1 MVKKFIYPV
10 LLLLILSSCFYSVY
24 SNAYPHL
31 RKIRILAFE
40 NRTSEYG
47 LGDKLLN
54 YLNREIRNDGRLKI
68 VTEDPDCTLEGAI
81 LSFSESVY
89 SYDTANQIQ
98 DYQLTMVVSVT
109 FTDLINNTVLYENNA
124 LTVTELYAVAEGGTA
139 KFKTNEEAVEEL
151 IAKLYRTVLQNSIEG
166 W

>member
-109 FTDLINNTVLYENNA
+109 FTDLINNTVIYENNA

-139 KFKTNEEAVEEL
+139 KFKTKEEAVEEL

>member
-10 LLLLILSSCFYSVY
+10 LLLFILSGCFYSVY

-31 RKIRILAFE
+31 RKISILAFE

-54 YLNREIRNDGRLKI
+54 YLNREIRNDGRLKL

-89 SYDTANQIQ
+89 SYDTANQVQ
-98 DYQLTMVVSVT
+98 DYQLS
-109 FTDLINNTVLYENNA
+109 LIH
-124 LTVTELYAVAEGGTA
+124 
-139 KFKTNEEAVEEL
+139 
-151 IAKLYRTVLQNSIEG
+151 I
-166 W
+166 

>member
-68 VTEDPDCTLEGAI
+68 VTEDQDCKLQGAI
-81 LSFSESVY
+81 LIFSEIVY

-139 KFKTNEEAVEEL
+139 KFKTKEEAVEEL

>member
-1 MVKKFIYPV
+1 MVKKFIYTI
-10 LLLLILSSCFYSVY
+10 LLLVVLSSCHYSVY

-54 YLNREIRNDGRLKI
+54 YLNREIREDGRLKL

-81 LSFSESVY
+81 LSFSENVY
-89 SYDTANQIQ
+89 SYDAANQVQ
-98 DYQLTMVVSVT
+98 DYQVKMVVSVT
-109 FTDLINNTVLYENNA
+109 FTDLINNTVLYQNSG
-124 LTVTELYAVAEGGTA
+124 LTVTELYAVGEGGTA
-139 KFKTNEEAVEEL
+139 KFYTKEEAVEEL
-151 IAKLYRTVLQNSIEG
+151 ISKLYKTILQNSIEG

>member
-89 SYDTANQIQ
+89 SYDRANQIQ

-139 KFKTNEEAVEEL
+139 KFKTKEEAVEEL

>member
-109 FTDLINNTVLYENNA
+109 FTGPSYLGDCKVG
-124 LTVTELYAVAEGGTA
+124 TEPSV
-139 KFKTNEEAVEEL
+139 V
-151 IAKLYRTVLQNSIEG
+151 
-166 W
+166 

>member
-139 KFKTNEEAVEEL
+139 KFKTKEEAVEEL
-151 IAKLYRTVLQNSIEG
+151 ISKLYRTVLQNSIEG

>member
-31 RKIRILAFE
+31 RKISILAFE

-139 KFKTNEEAVEEL
+139 KFKTKEEAVEEL

>member
-10 LLLLILSSCFYSVY
+10 LLLFILSGCFYSVY

-139 KFKTNEEAVEEL
+139 KFKTKEEAVEEL

>member
-10 LLLLILSSCFYSVY
+10 MLLLILSSCFYSVY

-81 LSFSESVY
+81 LSFSERVY

-139 KFKTNEEAVEEL
+139 KFKTKEEAVEEL

>member
-139 KFKTNEEAVEEL
+139 KFKTKEEAVEEL

>member
-47 LGDKLLN
+47 VGDKLLN

-139 KFKTNEEAVEEL
+139 KFKTKEEAVEEL

>member
-1 MVKKFIYPV
+1 MVKKIICPV
-10 LLLLILSSCFYSVY
+10 LLLFILSSCFYSVY

-40 NRTSEYG
+40 NKTSEYG

-54 YLNREIRNDGRLKI
+54 YLSREIRDDGRLKL

-89 SYDTANQIQ
+89 SYDATNQVQ
-98 DYQLTMVVSVT
+98 DYQVKMVVSVT
-109 FTDLINNTVLYENNA
+109 FNDLINNAVLYENNA

-139 KFKTNEEAVEEL
+139 KFKTKEEAVEEL
-151 IAKLYRTVLQNSIEG
+151 ISKLYKTILQNSIEG

>member
-98 DYQLTMVVSVT
+98 DYQLAMVVSDT

-139 KFKTNEEAVEEL
+139 KFKTKEEAVEEL